1 MVAASDHL
9 HTSLA
14 TAFQPGDAI
23 QAAGLL
29 LRPSCPCLGVAKKLG
44 LKGIGGFAVSP
55 SPSDEVLAA
64 FVPEGKGIP
73 GFIGL
78 WKLRE
83 LGKSPD
89 SPAPYCRRSFFRA
102 RLRPWQSRLAAVL
115 HADTCAG
122 FHALLSHA

>member
-1 MVAASDHL
+1 M
-9 HTSLA
+9 
-14 TAFQPGDAI
+14 I
-23 QAAGLL
+23 
-29 LRPSCPCLGVAKKLG
+29 PSCPCSSGVARKLS

-55 SPSDEVLAA
+55 SSTDEVLAA

-78 WKLRE
+78 WKLQE
-83 LGKSPD
+83 LGKSPN

-115 HADTCAG
+115 HVDE
-122 FHALLSHA
+122 LLAFMHCPAMHELWQPCI